1 MLFCRSLGHG
11 GAGTSPGSTL
21 HAYPITRQAR
31 CQAPAA
37 LLLARRDTI
46 ERSGRT
52 RTPSLSF
59 EGCKRAPGVVAQRP
73 PPPKR
78 ARADKAGTDDDP
90 RGRRPATRQQEQG
103 SPPPNGRRAPRN
115 ARDAPRHALPSPPQR
130 THTQRGRT
138 AHALLRRRTAPPE
151 LPPRESRNDKKAGT
165 NDHHP
170 ARHLGGVGI
179 KSRQRPHPSRGT
191 LVPASRRPH
200 PPNDDAAASSRA
212 ERRASPG
219 ARIPA
224 AADGSSDDVGSSS
237 T

>member
-1 MLFCRSLGHG
+1 MAALERRRDRPCTHILSRGKPDVKPLRLYFWRVVIQSSGQGGPAPRPFRSRDVSARRGWSRSARPRPRERAPTKRGRTTTQGAASGHAAA
-11 GAGTSPGSTL
+11 GAGT
-21 HAYPITRQAR
+21 
-31 CQAPAA
+31 
-37 LLLARRDTI
+37 RDT
-46 ERSGRT
+46 
-52 RTPSLSF
+52 
-59 EGCKRAPGVVAQRP
+59 
-73 PPPKR
+73 
-78 ARADKAGTDDDP
+78 
-90 RGRRPATRQQEQG
+90 
-103 SPPPNGRRAPRN
+103 
-115 ARDAPRHALPSPPQR
+115 APRHALPSPPQR

-151 LPPRESRNDKKAGT
+151 LPPQESGNDKKAGT

-179 KSRQRPHPSRGT
+179 KSRQRPHPSQGT

-219 ARIPA
+219 ARISA
-224 AADGSSDDVGSSS
+224 AADGSSDDFGSSS

>member
-11 GAGTSPGSTL
+11 GGGASPGSTL

-31 CQAPAA
+31 CQALAA

-46 ERSGRT
+46 ERSGRF
-52 RTPSLSF
+52 RIPVSLD
-59 EGCKRAPGVVAQRP
+59 RAPQ
-73 PPPKR
+73 
-78 ARADKAGTDDDP
+78 ARAGGGRAAPAPAQESARRQSGD
-90 RGRRPATRQQEQG
+90 GRRPKGAASGHAAAGAGTR
-103 SPPPNGRRAPRN
+103 
-115 ARDAPRHALPSPPQR
+115 DTAPRHALPSPPQR

-151 LPPRESRNDKKAGT
+151 LPPKESGNDKKAGT

-179 KSRQRPHPSRGT
+179 KSRQRPHPSQGT

-224 AADGSSDDVGSSS
+224 AADGSSDDFGSSS

>member
-11 GAGTSPGSTL
+11 GVGASPGSTL

-31 CQAPAA
+31 CQALAA

-46 ERSGRT
+46 ERQGRF
-52 RTPSLSF
+52 RIPVPLD
-59 EGCKRAPGVVAQRP
+59 RAPQ
-73 PPPKR
+73 
-78 ARADKAGTDDDP
+78 ARAGGGRAAPAPAQESARRQSGDGRRPK
-90 RGRRPATRQQEQG
+90 GRRPATRQQEQG

-179 KSRQRPHPSRGT
+179 KSRQRPHPSQGT

-200 PPNDDAAASSRA
+200 PPNDDAAANSRA